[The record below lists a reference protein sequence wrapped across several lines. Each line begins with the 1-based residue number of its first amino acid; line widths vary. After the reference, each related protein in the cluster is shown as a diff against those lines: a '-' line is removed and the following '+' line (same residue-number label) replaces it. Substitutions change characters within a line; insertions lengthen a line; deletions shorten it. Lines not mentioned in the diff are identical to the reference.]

1 MIRNTSFTQQTHFIG
16 VPVPGDLSR
25 MLLSCREYMGSI
37 YGCRSG
43 FTTPFHITLV
53 PPFRLAPDFSDD
65 DVKAAAEEASASC
78 RASHIT
84 PFACIVNGFGSFSD
98 RTLFAHVEP
107 SSRWTQFRDEVYRAL
122 DAHCPGTARR
132 DTRPFTPHLTVA
144 NRDIPAGA
152 VPEALAHFSQ
162 TELAADFP
170 AETIT
175 VFKRENGRWIEL
187 YSTGGRIES

>member
-84 PFACIVNGFGSFSD
+84 PFACIVK
-98 RTLFAHVEP
+98 RIRQLLRPYAVCTC
-107 SSRWTQFRDEVYRAL
+107 RAF
-122 DAHCPGTARR
+122 
-132 DTRPFTPHLTVA
+132 FTV
-144 NRDIPAGA
+144 DA
-152 VPEALAHFSQ
+152 VPRRSVPRARCPLPRHRAQRHASVH
-162 TELAADFP
+162 AAPDCRQP
-170 AETIT
+170 GHS
-175 VFKRENGRWIEL
+175 RR
-187 YSTGGRIES
+187 SRP